1 MGTLAQALQPI
12 AANLAGVPRVYVD
25 ANVPAGVVST
35 MRTELG
41 WDVLFVLE
49 HDDLRRA
56 RDTEHFRL
64 ARELGRTLIT
74 LDRDFANAERF
85 PPAESP
91 GVIICI
97 AGDEAALVR
106 GLRQIDRD
114 WLRGNGA
121 APLRGQVIEKAC
133 AGPF

>member
-12 AANLAGVPRVYVD
+12 AAELAGAPRIYAD
-25 ANVPAGVVST
+25 ANLPAGVVSA
-35 MRTELG
+35 MRHELG

-64 ARELGRTLIT
+64 ARELGRTIVT
-74 LDRDFANAERF
+74 LDHDFADGKRF

-91 GVIICI
+91 GVIICS
-97 AGDEAALVR
+97 ASDERSLLR
-106 GLRQIDRD
+106 LLRQADRD
-114 WLRGNGA
+114 WLREGGA
-121 APLRGQVIEKAC
+121 APLLGRVVAL
-133 AGPF
+133 A

>member
-12 AANLAGVPRVYVD
+12 AADLAGVPRVYVD
-25 ANVPAGVVST
+25 ANIPAGVVST
-35 MRTELG
+35 MRTDLG

-56 RDTEHFRL
+56 RDAEHFRL

-74 LDRDFANAERF
+74 LDRDFGNAERF

-97 AGDEAALVR
+97 ASDEAALVR
-106 GLRQIDRD
+106 GLRQIDRE
-114 WLRGNGA
+114 WLRVDGG
-121 APLRGQVIEKAC
+121 APLRGRVIEMAC

>member
-1 MGTLAQALQPI
+1 MGTLARALQPI
-12 AANLAGVPRVYVD
+12 AAELAGVPRVYMD
-25 ANVPAGVVST
+25 ANIPAGVVST
-35 MRTELG
+35 VRTELG

-56 RDTEHFRL
+56 RDIEHFRL

-74 LDRDFANAERF
+74 LDHDFADAERF

-97 AGDEAALVR
+97 AGDERALVR
-106 GLRQIDRD
+106 GLRRIDRE
-114 WLRGNGA
+114 WLRVDGV
-121 APLRGQVIEKAC
+121 APLRGQVIEMAC

>member
-12 AANLAGVPRVYVD
+12 AAELAGVPRVYVD

-35 MRTELG
+35 MRTALG

-74 LDRDFANAERF
+74 LDHDFADAERF

-91 GVIICI
+91 GVIICT
-97 AGDEAALVR
+97 ASDEDALVR
-106 GLRQIDRD
+106 GLRRIDRE
-114 WLRGNGA
+114 WLRVDGV
-121 APLRGQVIEKAC
+121 APLRGQVIEMAC

>member
-12 AANLAGVPRVYVD
+12 AADLAGVPRVYVD
-25 ANVPAGVVST
+25 ANVPAGVVSK

-74 LDRDFANAERF
+74 LDHDFANAERF
-85 PPAESP
+85 PLAESP

-97 AGDEAALVR
+97 ASDETALVR
-106 GLRQIDRD
+106 GLRQIDRE
-114 WLRGNGA
+114 WLRVNGV
-121 APLRGQVIEKAC
+121 APLRGQVIEMAC

>member
-12 AANLAGVPRVYVD
+12 AAELAGVPRVYAD
-25 ANVPAGVVST
+25 ANLPAGVVSA
-35 MRTELG
+35 MRHDFG

-64 ARELGRTLIT
+64 ARELGRTIIT
-74 LDRDFANAERF
+74 LDHDFADDKRF

-91 GVIICI
+91 GVIICS
-97 AGDEAALVR
+97 APDEPSLIR
-106 GLRQIDRD
+106 LLRQADRD
-114 WLRGNGA
+114 LLREGGA
-121 APLRGQVIEKAC
+121 APLLGRVVAL
-133 AGPF
+133 A